1 MPTTFMRSQYGYIFE
16 AVLLFLTEYKPYYPD
31 NLSDRKQRL
40 KIWDS
45 WFNKHRGDIN
55 ELIDIVDN
63 IIHTSYK
70 ECQFTESFVVKYL
83 KALTQ
88 LRQGVITHYEFAS
101 QVYREL
107 MSMRSQLA
115 IAGLKDKEVEL
126 VSYD

>member
-1 MPTTFMRSQYGYIFE
+1 MPTTFIRSQYGYIFE
-16 AVLLFLTEYKPYYPD
+16 AVLLYLTEYKPFYPE
-31 NLSDRKQRL
+31 NIKREQRL
-40 KIWDS
+40 EIWNR
-45 WFNKHRGDIN
+45 WFDKHRGDVN

-70 ECQFTESFVVKYL
+70 ECQFTESFVDRYFKVL
-83 KALTQ
+83 KQ
-88 LRQGVITHYEFAS
+88 LRQGIITHYEFAS

-115 IAGLKDKEVEL
+115 IAALHDKEVEL

>member
-1 MPTTFMRSQYGYIFE
+1 MLDKAILSS
-16 AVLLFLTEYKPYYPD
+16 LLKQLRD
-31 NLSDRKQRL
+31 NKGDLNSL
-40 KIWDS
+40 K
-45 WFNKHRGDIN
+45 
-55 ELIDIVDN
+55 DIVDN

-70 ECQFTESFVVKYL
+70 ECQFTESFVDRYFTVL
-83 KALTQ
+83 KQ

-126 VSYD
+126 VNFG

>member
-16 AVLLFLTEYKPYYPD
+16 AVLLYLTEYKPFYPEKIK
-31 NLSDRKQRL
+31 REQRL
-40 KIWDS
+40 EIWNR
-45 WFNKHRGDIN
+45 WFDKHRGDVN

-70 ECQFTESFVVKYL
+70 ECQFTESFVDKYFKVL
-83 KALTQ
+83 NQ

-115 IAGLKDKEVEL
+115 IAALNDKEVEL